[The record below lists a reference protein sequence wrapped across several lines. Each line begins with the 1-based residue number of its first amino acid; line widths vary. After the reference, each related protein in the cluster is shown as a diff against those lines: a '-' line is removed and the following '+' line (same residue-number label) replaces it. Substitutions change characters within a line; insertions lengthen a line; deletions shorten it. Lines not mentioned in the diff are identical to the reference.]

1 MNVYY
6 KFIFLIYD
14 IFKYFWLKM
23 LSFKVD
29 IYFKIILFIGMFL
42 KGISF
47 FGKVVFGINEEIV
60 SVVYFILKY
69 KFGI

>member
-1 MNVYY
+1 
-6 KFIFLIYD
+6 
-14 IFKYFWLKM
+14 M

-29 IYFKIILFIGMFL
+29 IYFQIILFIGMFL

-69 KFGI
+69 KFGIQKIFFLGFDIMIIML

>member
-1 MNVYY
+1 
-6 KFIFLIYD
+6 
-14 IFKYFWLKM
+14 M

-29 IYFKIILFIGMFL
+29 IYFQIILFIGMFL

-47 FGKVVFGINEEIV
+47 FGKVVFGINEEII

-69 KFGI
+69 KFGIQKIFFLGFDIMIIML